1 MTVAMTVAM
10 TVVIVAMDAMDAT
23 AATAAPAAAAAEN
36 AQEAAK
42 SDAFFPKPSRA
53 SSPYH
58 TSSVQ
63 SSPFIMELH
72 LGHTILITIFE
83 LGRCRGHVYHMLIK
97 NATNRLVD

>member
-1 MTVAMTVAM
+1 M
-10 TVVIVAMDAMDAT
+10 
-23 AATAAPAAAAAEN
+23 
-36 AQEAAK
+36 QEAAK

-83 LGRCRGHVYHMLIK
+83 LGKWMCRGYYIAARRYEFYFRVVITIFYERAQRENSYLQ
-97 NATNRLVD
+97 AAA